1 MHLILDFGNT
11 LIKCFVFDQQSVVFK
26 NTVNIDGWQQNGVQ
40 ILERFPAIEAVM
52 ISDVS
57 GITKQNPPIFLRE
70 LPLYYCNSTLKLP
83 FTNHYKTPKRL
94 GADRIALMAA
104 GALLHPTEDLLVIDL
119 GTCITYDFKDKN
131 NNFFGG
137 AIAPGFSMRYKSLH
151 EKTGQLPDLEP
162 KHPEHWIGNTT
173 ENAIHSGVYFGII
186 SEIEGQI
193 ALYQKK
199 YGDLTVILVGG
210 DAERLSKPLKN
221 SIFAHSN
228 FLAIGLNYI
237 LELNKSEW

>member
-1 MHLILDFGNT
+1 M
-11 LIKCFVFDQQSVVFK
+11 
-26 NTVNIDGWQQNGVQ
+26 
-40 ILERFPAIEAVM
+40 
-52 ISDVS
+52 
-57 GITKQNPPIFLRE
+57 
-70 LPLYYCNSTLKLP
+70 
-83 FTNHYKTPKRL
+83 
-94 GADRIALMAA
+94 
-104 GALLHPTEDLLVIDL
+104 
-119 GTCITYDFKDKN
+119 
-131 NNFFGG
+131 
-137 AIAPGFSMRYKSLH
+137 
-151 EKTGQLPDLEP
+151 EP